1 MNYKIKETKLFLKDL
16 KEISKS
22 GFDISELQETVIL
35 LAENG
40 ELPLEYKTHLLKKH
54 FSQTYDSHLDD
65 DIILLWRKNRNVIT
79 LIRIGTHGDLF

>member
-40 ELPLEYKTHLLKKH
+40 ELPLEYKTHLLKKD
-54 FSQTYDSHLDD
+54 FSQIYDSHLDD